1 MPSDAITLTPT
12 ATGHAFTRNPLMLT
26 MPGTGRRVF
35 SIYGQGY
42 SSSQPAYKGE
52 ITAPATINLAEFIE
66 AIVHSIEDPGENN
79 AMISYGIQDGSIN
92 IVVTDGENTLFSRE
106 INAIRGGVSKQ
117 NYRRLN
123 LAGTDIFEARFFNS
137 ACNFFLTTRTNDW
150 RLSIKETELY
160 PLVFFYPLQGTVS
173 IQDIVS
179 ENTISLPA
187 VSNEVDFHGKLCALN
202 LKAVKQYFLEEYDI
216 LAGAFDVLVDDAPAA
231 RIAIQEAHPQIE
243 RYRLKFRNSYGAF
256 EIIEITG
263 SAQWA
268 PSIEDDEGEGPY
280 QRYIADIDDFS
291 TERQR
296 MSMRQVIN
304 ISTGY
309 KTNSELRFILD
320 AIASDECYLLDIN
333 EEPIKVIVTAEDLV
347 LQHHP
352 NSPQSFMLELK
363 PVDGDTCITDTISN
377 AAMPTRGGVFSEQ
390 FSEQF
395 D

>member
-1 MPSDAITLTPT
+1 MPSDAITLTPI

-26 MPGTGRRVF
+26 MPGTGKRVF

-42 SSSQPAYKGE
+42 TSAQPAYKGE
-52 ITAPATINLAEFIE
+52 ITAPAAINLAEFIE
-66 AIVHSIEDPGENN
+66 AIIPSIDDPGENN
-79 AMISYGIQDGSIN
+79 VMISYGLQNGSVN
-92 IVVTDGENTLFSRE
+92 IVVTDGENTLFSEE
-106 INAIRGGVSKQ
+106 INALRGGVSKQ

-123 LAGTDIFEARFFNS
+123 LAETDIFEARFLNS

-179 ENTISLPA
+179 ENTVSLPA
-187 VSNEVDFHGKLCALN
+187 VSNEVDYHGKLCALN
-202 LKAVKQYFLEEYDI
+202 LKAIRQYFLDEYDI
-216 LAGAFDVLVDDAPAA
+216 IAGVFDVLVDGTPGA
-231 RIAIQEAHPQIE
+231 RIAIQEALPQLE
-243 RYRLKFRNSYGAF
+243 QYRLKFRNSFGAF

-268 PSIEDDEGEGPY
+268 PSIEGDEDEGSC
-280 QRYIADIDDFS
+280 QRYMADIDDFS
-291 TERQR
+291 IERQR
-296 MSMRQVIN
+296 MAMRQILN

-333 EEPIKVIVTAEDLV
+333 EDPIKVIATAEDLT

-363 PVDGDTCITDTISN
+363 PVDDDTCITDAIFN
-377 AAMPTRGGVFSEQ
+377 ATMPTRGGVFSEQ